1 MKKILI
7 ILFFLVSLIG
17 QSQQN
22 SFDMEFN
29 TNFHS
34 KTKDEY
40 LSIKHPIQTNK
51 EYQFITISAYTFNKS
66 EDAHTY
72 YRTSKDGN
80 WSSWDELTEDHESQT
95 PDRKS
100 YYFKHIFNTID
111 AIQFKA
117 SKSTIESINFRL
129 FFSVEEETS
138 NILNP
143 KNILNCDLPAYCDR
157 LCWCPSGNCPQQSN
171 PTYTSTTHIIV
182 HHSATNYGSGTN
194 YALVVQSYWDYH
206 VNTHGWSDIGY
217 NWLVDP
223 NGIIYEGRG
232 DGVQGAHFSCM
243 NSGTMGVCVI
253 GNFES
258 ATPTYETINA
268 LENLI
273 AWEAT
278 DKEIDVETTS
288 YHEASQLDLY
298 GISGHRDANSSTQGC
313 PSGTVCPGANLYGL
327 LPDIRSDV
335 SDFPCY
341 NGADLIDISN
351 LSSLLKIYPNP
362 TSDITN
368 IKNFGNS
375 SIKKISIYNSMGMQ
389 IKTIHTITKTLDFT
403 TFNSGFY
410 FIKFLDNKNRT
421 ATLKLIKK

>member
-1 MKKILI
+1 MKNLLFIVIFLI
-7 ILFFLVSLIG
+7 SLIS
-17 QSQQN
+17 QAQQN
-22 SFDMEFN
+22 SFGLEFN

-34 KTKDEY
+34 KTKNEY
-40 LSIKHPIQTNK
+40 LSIKHLIQTDK

-66 EDAHTY
+66 ENAHFY
-72 YRTSKDGN
+72 YRTSINGN
-80 WSSWDELTEDHESQT
+80 WSSWDELTEDIESQT

-100 YYFKHIFNTID
+100 YHFKHIYDTID
-111 AIQFKA
+111 TIQFKA
-117 SKSTIESINFRL
+117 NKLTTESINFRL
-129 FFSVEEETS
+129 FFSIEDETS

-143 KNILNCDLPAYCDR
+143 KDILNCELPNYCDR
-157 LCWCPSGNCPQQSN
+157 LCWCPSGNCPQQTN
-171 PTYTSTTHIIV
+171 PTYTNPTHIIV

-206 VNTHGWSDIGY
+206 VNNHGWSDIGY

-258 ATPTYETINA
+258 ATPTYETISA

-278 DKEIDVETTS
+278 DKEIDVVTTH
-288 YHEASQLDLY
+288 YHQASQLDLY
-298 GISGHRDANSSTQGC
+298 GISGHRDSNSSTQGC
-313 PSGTVCPGANLYGL
+313 PSGTVCPGANLYSL

-341 NGADLIDISN
+341 VSANVIDNLDLSN
-351 LSSLLKIYPNP
+351 FLKVYPNP
-362 TSDITN
+362 TFDITN
-368 IKNFGNS
+368 IENSGNS
-375 SIKKISIYNSMGMQ
+375 SIKEVSIYNSLG
-389 IKTIHTITKTLDFT
+389 IKIKKIYPITNTISFTNFSSGLYFVKVLD
-403 TFNSGFY
+403 SE
-410 FIKFLDNKNRT
+410 NRT
-421 ATLKLIKK
+421 ATIKLVKE